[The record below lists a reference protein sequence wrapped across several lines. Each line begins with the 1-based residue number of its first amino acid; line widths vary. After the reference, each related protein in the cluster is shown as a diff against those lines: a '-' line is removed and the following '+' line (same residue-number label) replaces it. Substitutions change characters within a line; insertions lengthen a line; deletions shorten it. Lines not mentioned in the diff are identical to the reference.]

1 MEITFED
8 AIEIARDAH
17 SGQFDKSG
25 MDYLQHPL
33 AVADALTP
41 FGPHARIAGVLHDV
55 VEDSG
60 WTLQALLD
68 AGVPRRSVR
77 AVAGVTRDKASGES
91 YQQWIE
97 GMTLRERYSSSDL
110 IKPAVL
116 AQSGLD
122 ILTPI
127 PLVPVLKLADNL
139 HNSLPSRQVPG
150 EQGEGMRRRYARAR
164 AALEQGLPA
173 DVVALVRAGFSETV
187 PA

>member
-8 AIEIARDAH
+8 AVEIARDAH

-25 MDYLQHPL
+25 ADYIHHPL
-33 AVADALTP
+33 AVAEALAP

-55 VEDSG
+55 VEDSE
-60 WTLQALLD
+60 WTFQALLD
-68 AGVPRRSVR
+68 AGVPQRSVR
-77 AVAGVTRDKASGES
+77 AVAGVTRDKESRES

-97 GMTLRERYSSSDL
+97 GMTLRERYSSCDL
-110 IKPAVL
+110 VKPSTL
-116 AQSGLD
+116 ARAGLD
-122 ILTPI
+122 ILTPV

-150 EQGEGMRRRYARAR
+150 VQGEGLQRRYSRAR
-164 AALEQGLPA
+164 ASLEQGLPA
-173 DVVALVRAGFSETV
+173 DVVAVLRAAFGETV